1 MWFLVGM
8 LLGASILA
16 LALWLR
22 KRNIGVKWYE
32 WLIAAI
38 ALLSLLF
45 GLQNF
50 WATRAEHWNSG
61 TPLTFMLIFCLPAIL
76 ILLVAILLPGWRY
89 YRSRKTSR

>member
-8 LLGASILA
+8 LLGALVLA

-22 KRNIGVKWYE
+22 KGNVAVKWYE

-38 ALLSLLF
+38 ALVLMLF
-45 GLQNF
+45 GLQNY

-61 TPLTFMLIFCLPAIL
+61 TPLTFLLVFCLPAAI
-76 ILLVAILLPGWRY
+76 ILLVAIFLPGWRY
-89 YRSRKTSR
+89 YRNRRAGR

>member
-8 LLGASILA
+8 LLGASTLA

-22 KRNIGVKWYE
+22 GRNIVVKWYE
-32 WLIAAI
+32 WLIAAV

-61 TPLTFMLIFCLPAIL
+61 TPLTFLLVFGLPGL
-76 ILLVAILLPGWRY
+76 VLMVVSILLVCWRY
-89 YRSRKTSR
+89 YRSRKVSG